1 MSAYSRDVG
10 GAGAHT
16 CASEAFAD
24 GHGLLG
30 GLACS
35 LAEGSGHRSQDVAS
49 RIYLCHVSILSNKEA
64 ENVYPRMSTG
74 AATAAETE

>member
-1 MSAYSRDVG
+1 MG

-24 GHGLLG
+24 GLYGRLG
-30 GLACS
+30 GLAYS

-64 ENVYPRMSTG
+64 ENVYRSSDRG
-74 AATAAETE
+74 RDRIAGLDKGER

>member
-1 MSAYSRDVG
+1 MG

-24 GHGLLG
+24 GRLG

-64 ENVYPRMSTG
+64 ENVYRSSDRG
-74 AATAAETE
+74 RDRIASLEKGER

>member
-1 MSAYSRDVG
+1 MG

-24 GHGLLG
+24 VLLD

-64 ENVYPRMSTG
+64 ENVYRSSDRG
-74 AATAAETE
+74 RDRKGSLEKGER

>member
-1 MSAYSRDVG
+1 MG

-24 GHGLLG
+24 VRLG
-30 GLACS
+30 DLACS

-49 RIYLCHVSILSNKEA
+49 RIYLCHVSNLSNKEA
-64 ENVYPRMSTG
+64 ENVYRSSDRG
-74 AATAAETE
+74 RDRIASLGKGER